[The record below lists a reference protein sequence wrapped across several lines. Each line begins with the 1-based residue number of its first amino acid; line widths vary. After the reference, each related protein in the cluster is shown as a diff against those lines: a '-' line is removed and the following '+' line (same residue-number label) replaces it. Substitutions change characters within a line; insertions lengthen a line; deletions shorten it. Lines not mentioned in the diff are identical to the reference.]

1 MESSFRSRLHDEL
14 SEWLPED
21 SLTPLRAG
29 VDASPLS
36 FADRGLRRL
45 LPLGL
50 EASGLGEAGGTA
62 RALPGLLGVD
72 ASRGS
77 MFGLERLARAHSAP
91 ESLVR
96 AAHGVCACALSLSL
110 SEARGAEPVQRAEA
124 QLVSALVRLV
134 TTSVK
139 ARVPVDVAV
148 RCLAND
154 EDASALA

>member
-1 MESSFRSRLHDEL
+1 VEPSFRSRLLEEL
-14 SEWLPED
+14 AEWLPEGT
-21 SLTPLRAG
+21 LTPLLTG
-29 VDASPLS
+29 VDAPALS
-36 FADRGLRRL
+36 FADRGLRRV

-50 EASGLGEAGGTA
+50 EASGLREAGEAV
-62 RALPGLLGVD
+62 RALPGLLGLD

-77 MFGLERLARAHSAP
+77 MFGLEKVARLHSAP

-110 SEARGAEPVQRAEA
+110 TEARGPEPIQRAEA

-139 ARVPVDVAV
+139 ANVPADVV
-148 RCLAND
+148 MRCLASD
-154 EDASALA
+154 MSPSA